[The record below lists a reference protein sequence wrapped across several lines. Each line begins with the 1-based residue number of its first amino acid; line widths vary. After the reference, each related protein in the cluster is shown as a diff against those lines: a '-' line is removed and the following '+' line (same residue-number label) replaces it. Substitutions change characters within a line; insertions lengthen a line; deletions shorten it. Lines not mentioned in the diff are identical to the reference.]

1 MHRYLLVGVLHGV
14 LGVFLVGGN
23 DATVRP
29 VVYNGNLNFESQAV
43 TRGPSKLNI
52 PLCMLTLVIG

>member
-1 MHRYLLVGVLHGV
+1 MGVLHGV